1 MENADEKCL
10 YLTFNQDS
18 SLFCVG
24 TNKGFRVYSSY
35 PFKCVGKRDI
45 SGGIGI
51 IEILNRCNIFAL
63 VGTEHNPK
71 FGPNK
76 VVLWDELKQK
86 VANQI
91 IVSNYVKNI
100 KIKRT
105 KIFIVEENN
114 IKVFTLG
121 NYEKIDSL
129 KTCTNKNGI
138 FGISLNPKLNIICY
152 PSPDVGKIMIK
163 DYDNKIDGN
172 FTSNEISA
180 HKNEIIA
187 LVMNYDGTLIASA
200 SERGTIIKIFKV
212 KDGSFIQ
219 ELRRGTE
226 PAEIYSLSFDFKS
239 RYIAC
244 SSNKGTVHIFNIKN
258 EEIKENEKKNQKSI
272 FGNVVSFLGFQ
283 NEYLNSE
290 WSFSQFRLP
299 CKEKNILSFNQER
312 DDIIVVVTLN
322 GKYYQGIFDTK
333 KGGECQT
340 SLEKEIW
347 NMEVE
352 NKK

>member
-1 MENADEKCL
+1 
-10 YLTFNQDS
+10 
-18 SLFCVG
+18 
-24 TNKGFRVYSSY
+24 
-35 PFKCVGKRDI
+35 
-45 SGGIGI
+45 
-51 IEILNRCNIFAL
+51 
-63 VGTEHNPK
+63 
-71 FGPNK
+71 
-76 VVLWDELKQK
+76 
-86 VANQI
+86 
-91 IVSNYVKNI
+91 
-100 KIKRT
+100 
-105 KIFIVEENN
+105 
-114 IKVFTLG
+114 
-121 NYEKIDSL
+121 
-129 KTCTNKNGI
+129 
-138 FGISLNPKLNIICY
+138 
-152 PSPDVGKIMIK
+152 MIK

-299 CKEKNILSFNQER
+299 CKEKNIISFNQER